1 MARKRYIGID
11 PGVTGALACIE
22 VDDEDPLFEEVE
34 VFDMPVNIIQVGG
47 KNRKRVDVDKLR
59 WQLHSWEED
68 CVRVVVEEVH
78 AIGKTATGQ
87 RRDGVVGAFSFG
99 YAAGVV
105 EGVVRAMDI
114 PLYFT
119 RPQQWKRAVGLP
131 YGADKDASRE
141 RASERFPTF
150 SGAWSRKKDHGRAEA
165 VLLAHFNR
173 TTKGWK

>member
-22 VDDEDPLFEEVE
+22 VCDEDPTFLDVE
-34 VFDMPVNIIQVGG
+34 VVDMPTKVVQVGG
-47 KNRKRVDVDKLR
+47 KNRNRVDAEELR
-59 WQLHSWEED
+59 LQVEAWEED
-68 CVRVVVEEVH
+68 CVRVVIEEVQ

-99 YAAGVV
+99 YAAGLT
-105 EGVVRAMDI
+105 EGVVRSMYI
-114 PLYFT
+114 PIFFT

-131 YGADKDASRE
+131 YGADKEASRE
-141 RASERFPTF
+141 LASTRYPEFA
-150 SGAWSRKKDHGRAEA
+150 SAWSRKKDHGRAEA

-173 TTKGWK
+173 TTKGWT